1 MAYSRRM
8 AAGARRFDL
17 VLFGATG
24 FTGRLVAEYLA
35 RQTAG
40 TSLVWALGGRNVG
53 KLEKVRAALAE
64 IDAACADLAIVEAD
78 ALDAAAMA
86 RVANETRVVCTTV
99 GPYAQYGAPLVAACV
114 KAGTHYCDLTG
125 EVPFIRASIDMNHED
140 AQRTGARIVH
150 CCGFDS
156 VPSDLGTLFLQ
167 RELTERCGAP
177 ARQVTALFGETSG
190 AFSGGTVA
198 SLLGIIDAAAQD
210 RETRRL
216 LGDPHG
222 LDPAGGPRSAAK
234 DVRGPGWDRVLK
246 RPTAP
251 FIMAAINTRI
261 VRRSHALMG
270 YPWGEDFVYDE
281 RMSLPRSA
289 GGVAA
294 ALGITGAVVG
304 FVAATQVPALRKQ
317 IEKRLP
323 QPGEGP
329 DADARARGHW
339 TVRLH
344 GESAGTTLIAT
355 VGDRLDPGYA
365 GTAKI
370 LGEAA
375 RCLADDELASGG
387 GVLTPASA
395 MGEALIERLIGA
407 GVRFDVTEA

>member
-1 MAYSRRM
+1 M
-8 AAGARRFDL
+8 AAADRRFDL

-35 RQTAG
+35 RRTAG
-40 TSLVWALGGRNVG
+40 TPLRWALGGRSTA
-53 KLEKVRAALAE
+53 KLEKVRTALTE
-64 IDAACADLAIVEAD
+64 IDATCADLPLVEAD
-78 ALDAAAMA
+78 ALDPVAMK
-86 RVANETRVVCTTV
+86 RVAAETRVVCTTV
-99 GPYAQYGAPLVAACV
+99 GPYAQFGAPLVAACV

-140 AQRTGARIVH
+140 AEKSGARIVH

-167 RELTERCGAP
+167 RELVERCGEP
-177 ARQVTALFGETSG
+177 AKAVTALFGETSG

-198 SLLGIIDAAAQD
+198 SLLGIVDAAARD

-222 LDPAGGPRSAAK
+222 LDPTGGPRSAAK
-234 DVRGPGWDRVLK
+234 DARGPGWDRVLK

-261 VRRSHALMG
+261 VRRSHALLG
-270 YPWGEDFVYDE
+270 YPWGEDFLYDE
-281 RMSLPRSA
+281 RMSLPRSPL
-289 GGVAA
+289 GLAA
-294 ALGITGAVVG
+294 AVGITGALAG
-304 FVAATQVPALRKQ
+304 FVAATQIPALRRQ
-317 IEKRLP
+317 LEKRLP

-329 DADARARGHW
+329 DAEARARGHY

-344 GESAGTTLIAT
+344 GEAAGTTLVAT
-355 VGDRLDPGYA
+355 VADQLDPGYA
-365 GTAKI
+365 GTAKL

-375 RCLADDELASGG
+375 LCLTEDPLDTPG
-387 GVLTPASA
+387 GVVTPASA
-395 MGEALIERLIGA
+395 MGDALTDRLIAA
-407 GVRFDVTEA
+407 GVRFEIAEA